1 MSASGSASLYYQ
13 IMMLGLAANCK
24 QRSGQVVF
32 LPCNGMQTIFACTPE
47 QVQMFVKSDL
57 PELTQ
62 CKPC

>member
-13 IMMLGLAANCK
+13 IMMLGLAASSK
-24 QRSGQVVF
+24 QRSGQGF